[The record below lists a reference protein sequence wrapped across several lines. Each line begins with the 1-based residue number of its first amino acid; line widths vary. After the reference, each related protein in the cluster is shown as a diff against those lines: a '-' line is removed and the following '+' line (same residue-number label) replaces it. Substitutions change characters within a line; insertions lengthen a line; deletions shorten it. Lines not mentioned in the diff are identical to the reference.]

1 MPRTLKSDR
10 LLFSATLLLVCASV
24 IMVYSASAVQSLNK
38 YGVPYHFLSKQLA
51 WGVIGFALMLVAM
64 RTDYHQ
70 YKRPGV
76 IWTLLGVVVFALLAV
91 FLFGTINGTRR
102 WIVLAGVSL
111 QPSEMAKLAAII
123 FSAALL
129 ERRMHRI
136 NEVSYALVPI
146 GLVTAVLAGL
156 IMREPDFGTAVMVV
170 LIVGTI
176 VFVAGLS
183 YRYLL
188 GTALVLLPAAMA
200 LVLLSPYRLRRV
212 QSFLDPW
219 KDPLGDGFQAI
230 QSLIAVG
237 SGGAFGKGIMAG
249 VQKLF
254 YIPEPHTDYI
264 FAVIGEEL
272 GLVGTTIVL
281 ACFAV
286 IVWRGLRTALIAP
299 DRFGALLALGLTTM
313 VGLQALINM
322 SVVTALLPPKGI
334 PLPFVSNGGSSLLVN
349 LVGMGILLN
358 ISQQSSPVA
367 AMATLGD
374 PTMATLERANA

>member
-1 MPRTLKSDR
+1 MARTLKSDR
-10 LLFSATLLLVCASV
+10 FLFSATLFLVCASV

-38 YGVPYHFLSKQLA
+38 YTDANHFLSKQLM
-51 WGVIGFALMLVAM
+51 WGVIGFGLMLVAM
-64 RTDYHQ
+64 RVDYHN
-70 YKRPGV
+70 YKKPAV
-76 IWTLLGVVVFALLAV
+76 IWSVLGVVAVALLAV
-91 FLFGTINGTRR
+91 FLFPKINGTRR
-102 WIVLAGVSL
+102 WIMLASISL

-123 FSAALL
+123 FTSALL
-129 ERRMHRI
+129 ERRMHRV
-136 NEVSYALVPI
+136 NELAHTLLPI
-146 GLVTAVLAGL
+146 GLLTALIAGL
-156 IMREPDFGTAVMVV
+156 IVLEPDFGTAVMVV

-176 VFVAGLS
+176 VFAAGLS

-188 GTALVLLPAAMA
+188 GTALVLLPAAA
-200 LVLLSPYRLRRV
+200 VLVLGSPYRKRRLE
-212 QSFLDPW
+212 SFLDPW

-237 SGGAFGKGIMAG
+237 SGGPFGKGLMAG

-272 GLVGTTIVL
+272 GLIGTTIVL
-281 ACFAV
+281 SCFAV
-286 IVWRGLRTALIAP
+286 IVWRGLRTALVAQ
-299 DRFGALLALGLTTM
+299 DRFGSLLAIGLTTM

-349 LVGMGILLN
+349 LIGMGILLN
-358 ISQQSSPVA
+358 ISQQASPVA
-367 AMATLGD
+367 ARTTLGE
-374 PTMATLERANA
+374 PAMATLERANA